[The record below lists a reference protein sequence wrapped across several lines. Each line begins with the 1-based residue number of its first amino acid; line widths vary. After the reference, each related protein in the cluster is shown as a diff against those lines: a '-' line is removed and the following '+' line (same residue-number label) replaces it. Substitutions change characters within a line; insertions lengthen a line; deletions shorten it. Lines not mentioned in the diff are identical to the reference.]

1 LDSGILNVSRSAAS
15 DFCDRRHLFLAAMVG
30 LYASLRVT
38 QDQIAA
44 RTDGRIVI
52 EDSPITRIASAWP
65 SPESGRAAALRELA
79 KIATYAPIIS
89 GVPTSAA
96 DRSDVNAA
104 PEGNS
109 QASLNDAPAQDATGS
124 IGIAVQLET
133 GAVNQTDHPDI
144 QGNIGEAPE
153 IGNVTAGAEKPERR
167 AAKKVLRASK
177 KKYAKA
183 IQRRRKI
190 ARSLEYVVD
199 PTTTGYPLY
208 LTVPVTN

>member
-1 LDSGILNVSRSAAS
+1 MFPDLRLLISATVAT
-15 DFCDRRHLFLAAMVG
+15 FFLAAMVG
-30 LYASLRVT
+30 LYASLRIT

-44 RTDGRIVI
+44 RTDSRIVI

-65 SPESGRAAALRELA
+65 SPEPGRAAALRELA

-89 GVPTSAA
+89 DVPASAA

-124 IGIAVQLET
+124 TAIAVQP

-153 IGNVTAGAEKPERR
+153 IGNVNAGAEKPARP

-177 KKYAKA
+177 KKIREGDLTPEKNRAFSKH
-183 IQRRRKI
+183 
-190 ARSLEYVVD
+190 VVD